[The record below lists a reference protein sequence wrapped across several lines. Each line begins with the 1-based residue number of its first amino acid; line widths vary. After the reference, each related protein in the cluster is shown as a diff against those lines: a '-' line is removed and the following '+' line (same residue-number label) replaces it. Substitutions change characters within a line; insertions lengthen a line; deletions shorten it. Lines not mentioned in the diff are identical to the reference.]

1 MPIVRERR
9 RCLGSSRQE
18 VDMENPN
25 HLFQQSLLYQR
36 WSRIGVELYV
46 VVVAEAEQF
55 CHALRFFQAALI
67 RHLGP
72 NS

>member
-9 RCLGSSRQE
+9 RRLGSRRQE

-46 VVVAEAEQF
+46 VVVAEAEQP
-55 CHALRFFQAALI
+55 L
-67 RHLGP
+67 
-72 NS
+72 